1 MKRDPERGMRSF
13 AESFSL
19 MLAVLLLIL
28 LFSNC
33 VTRTRDAPLSN
44 KSLEQAATSIHA
56 SQPQANQQQS
66 PITTQN
72 NSATAPTNINTASL
86 KELEKLPGIG
96 KELAGRIVEH
106 REKYGPFRRP
116 EHLIMVRGISDKRF
130 RALRALIT
138 VE

>member
-1 MKRDPERGMRSF
+1 MKRDPERGIRSF
-13 AESFSL
+13 VESFSL

-44 KSLEQAATSIHA
+44 KSLEQAASIHA

-86 KELEKLPGIG
+86 KELETLPGIG

-116 EHLIMVRGISDKRF
+116 EHLIMVRGLSDKRF